1 MQLRIRTTLLVVA
14 CAFTTLL
21 LARQAPR
28 VWTVSELF
36 TRNVG
41 TTEQQN
47 KQYPPH
53 KIVGN
58 VYYVGTETL
67 ASFLVTTPQGHI
79 IINTDYERNNG
90 VIRDSVTKLG
100 FKVEDIKII
109 LGSHAHGDH
118 MEGDALLKQQTGAQ
132 VMAMAEDVPA
142 LQGIR
147 PGGKEHPI
155 DRILHDGEQVKLGDM
170 TLTALL
176 TPGHTN
182 GCTSWAFKVQEGG
195 RTYDVLVIG
204 SMGVNSG
211 TNLVGDPAKVAQ
223 YRQGFKVLHAQ
234 HVDVPLGSHPAMY
247 LMTEKYAKVAGGGP
261 NPFIDPKQ
269 FQDEL
274 TIQETAFN
282 NELKRQEVEG
292 PPAGRGGRGGAR
304 RGQ

>member
-1 MQLRIRTTLLVVA
+1 MVVSTA
-14 CAFTTLL
+14 TAIAT
-21 LARQAPR
+21 QQSPR
-28 VWTVSELF
+28 VWTIAELF

-47 KQYPPH
+47 KQFPPH
-53 KIVGN
+53 KIIGN

-67 ASFLVTTPQGHI
+67 GSFLVTTAQGHI
-79 IINTDYERNNG
+79 LINTDYERNNA
-90 VIRDSVTKLG
+90 VIRESIAKLG

-109 LGSHAHGDH
+109 LGSHAHADH
-118 MEGDALLKQQTGAQ
+118 MEGDALFKQQTNAQ

-142 LQGIR
+142 LQAMK

-155 DRILHDGEQVKLGDM
+155 DRMLHDGEQVQLGNM

-182 GCTSWAFKVQEGG
+182 GCTTWTFKVADGG
-195 RTYDVLVIG
+195 RTYDVLIIG
-204 SMGVNSG
+204 SVGVNNG

-223 YRQGFKVLHAQ
+223 YRQSFKVLHAQ

-247 LMTEKYAKVAGGGP
+247 NMTDKYPKLAAGGV
-261 NPFIDPKQ
+261 NPFIDPKG
-269 FQDEL
+269 FQDEI

-292 PPAGRGGRGGAR
+292 APARGGR
-304 RGQ
+304 RGN

>member
-1 MQLRIRTTLLVVA
+1 MHHPKRIVLVVLA
-14 CAFTTLL
+14 L
-21 LARQAPR
+21 LASESLLAQTPR
-28 VWTVSELF
+28 VWTISELF

-47 KQYPPH
+47 KQFPPH
-53 KIVGN
+53 KIIGN
-58 VYYVGTETL
+58 VYYIGTETL
-67 ASFLVTTPQGHI
+67 ASFLVTTSQGHI

-90 VIRDSVTKLG
+90 VLRDSVVKLG
-100 FKVEDIKII
+100 FRFEDIKII

-118 MEGDALLKQQTGAQ
+118 MEGDALIKQQTGAQ
-132 VMAMAEDVPA
+132 VMAMAEDVAA
-142 LQGIR
+142 LQAIR
-147 PGGKEHPI
+147 PGGKEHPV
-155 DRILHDGEQVKLGDM
+155 DRILKDGDQVKLGDM

-182 GCTSWAFKVQEGG
+182 GCTSWTFKVQEGG
-195 RTYDVLVIG
+195 KTYDVLVIG
-204 SMGVNSG
+204 SMGVNNG

-234 HVDVPLGSHPAMY
+234 NVDVPLGSHPAMY
-247 LMTEKYAKVAGGGP
+247 NMSEKHAKLAAGGP
-261 NPFIDPKQ
+261 NPYIYAKG

-282 NELKRQEVEG
+282 NELKRQEAEG
-292 PPAGRGGRGGAR
+292 PPTRGGGGGR

>member
-1 MQLRIRTTLLVVA
+1 MRLSLRATFILASLSAAVLLG
-14 CAFTTLL
+14 
-21 LARQAPR
+21 RQAPR
-28 VWTVSELF
+28 VWTAAELF

-47 KQYPPH
+47 KQFPPH
-53 KIVGN
+53 KILGN

-67 ASFLVTTPQGHI
+67 GTFLVTTSQGHI
-79 IINTDYERNNG
+79 LINTDYERNNA
-90 VIRDSVTKLG
+90 VIRDSIVKLG

-132 VMAMAEDVPA
+132 VMAMAEDVAA
-142 LQGIR
+142 LQAMR
-147 PGGKEHPI
+147 PGGKEHPV
-155 DRILHDGEQVKLGDM
+155 DRVLHDGEQVKLGDM

-182 GCTSWAFKVQEGG
+182 GCTTWTFKVQAGG
-195 RTYDVLVIG
+195 RSYDVLIIG

-211 TNLVGDPAKVAQ
+211 TNLAGDPAKVAQ

-247 LMTEKYAKVAGGGP
+247 NMTEKYAKLAAGGP
-261 NPFIDPKQ
+261 SPFIDPKG

-282 NELKRQEVEG
+282 NELKRQETEG
-292 PPAGRGGRGGAR
+292 PPARGGGGNAQ
-304 RGQ
+304 RGQRD